1 MKKILTRG
9 GVELIAVV
17 LGITLSLWV
26 DDKRELNITE
36 KNNVKTLRSIK
47 NEVRLRIEYIEKKI
61 NQYQRDVEVGE
72 YVITNWNNIDFDS
85 IASKTK
91 NDRGIVLTLKAYR
104 AINLPVSIYNSLNSD
119 GSIAKLDQDSIK
131 IILND
136 LYEVMPAHI
145 VDGVENERVL
155 YHSFNEFII
164 LGSSPFLILNDVS
177 KSSKIL
183 LVEAIDLSNKSIV
196 SPSLVKGHKNLCV
209 KKTKTLNEP
218 TAMTP
223 FRAYTLPIIIVP
235 INPVKTPILTILSLI
250 HI

>member
-26 DDKRELNITE
+26 DDKRELSIIK
-36 KNNVKTLRSIK
+36 KNNVKTLESIK
-47 NEVRLRIEYIEKKI
+47 NEVRLRISYIERKI
-61 NQYQRDVEVGE
+61 SQYQRDVEVGE
-72 YVITNWNNIDFDS
+72 YVIKNWNNIDFDS
-85 IASKTK
+85 ISSKTK
-91 NDRGIVLTLKAYR
+91 NDRSIVLTLKAYR

-136 LYEVMPAHI
+136 LYEVFPAHI

-164 LGSSPFLILNDVS
+164 KKYPRIVEDGIGVLEEADYNKFFNDDVVLGYVLEKTHLRKFILRLITIYYNKL
-177 KSSKIL
+177 
-183 LVEAIDLSNKSIV
+183 IDLDKM
-196 SPSLVKGHKNLCV
+196 L
-209 KKTKTLNEP
+209 
-218 TAMTP
+218 
-223 FRAYTLPIIIVP
+223 
-235 INPVKTPILTILSLI
+235 
-250 HI
+250 

>member
-26 DDKRELNITE
+26 DDKRELSIIE
-36 KNNVKTLRSIK
+36 KNNVKTLKSIK
-47 NEVRLRIEYIEKKI
+47 NEVRLRIDYIERKI

-72 YVITNWNNIDFDS
+72 YVIKNWNNIDFDS
-85 IASKTK
+85 ITSKTK
-91 NDRGIVLTLKAYR
+91 NDRSIILTLKAYR

-131 IILND
+131 IMLND

-164 LGSSPFLILNDVS
+164 KNYPRIVEDSIGELEKNEYNRFFNDDVVLGYVLEKPHLRKFILRLITIYHNRLIDLD
-177 KSSKIL
+177 KIL
-183 LVEAIDLSNKSIV
+183 
-196 SPSLVKGHKNLCV
+196 
-209 KKTKTLNEP
+209 
-218 TAMTP
+218 
-223 FRAYTLPIIIVP
+223 
-235 INPVKTPILTILSLI
+235 
-250 HI
+250 

>member
-1 MKKILTRG
+1 MNYLSPTFVGFFVYSLPHIVGWLFVDLGMKKILTRG

-26 DDKRELNITE
+26 DDKRELSIIK
-36 KNNVKTLRSIK
+36 KNNVKTLKSIK
-47 NEVRLRIEYIEKKI
+47 NEVRLRIDYIERKI

-72 YVITNWNNIDFDS
+72 YVIKNWNNIDFDS
-85 IASKTK
+85 ISSKTK
-91 NDRGIVLTLKAYR
+91 NDWSIVLTLKAYR

-136 LYEVMPAHI
+136 LYEVIPAHI

-164 LGSSPFLILNDVS
+164 KNYPRIVEDGVGELEKNEYNRFFNDDVVLGYVLEKTHLRKFILRLITIYHNRL
-177 KSSKIL
+177 
-183 LVEAIDLSNKSIV
+183 IDLDKM
-196 SPSLVKGHKNLCV
+196 L
-209 KKTKTLNEP
+209 
-218 TAMTP
+218 
-223 FRAYTLPIIIVP
+223 
-235 INPVKTPILTILSLI
+235 
-250 HI
+250 

>member
-26 DDKRELNITE
+26 DDKRELSIIRGNNI
-36 KNNVKTLRSIK
+36 KTLSSIK
-47 NEVRLRIEYIEKKI
+47 NEVRLRIDYIERKI
-61 NQYQRDVEVGE
+61 NQYQRDVAVGE
-72 YVITNWNNIDFDS
+72 YVIKNWNNIDFDS

-91 NDRGIVLTLKAYR
+91 NDRSIVLTLKAYR
-104 AINLPVSIYNSLNSD
+104 AINLPISIYNSLNSD

-136 LYEVMPAHI
+136 LYEVIPAHI

-164 LGSSPFLILNDVS
+164 KNYPRIVEDGIGELEKNDYNKFFNDDVVLGYVLEKTHLRKFILRLITIYHNRL
-177 KSSKIL
+177 
-183 LVEAIDLSNKSIV
+183 IDLEEM
-196 SPSLVKGHKNLCV
+196 L
-209 KKTKTLNEP
+209 
-218 TAMTP
+218 
-223 FRAYTLPIIIVP
+223 
-235 INPVKTPILTILSLI
+235 
-250 HI
+250 

>member
-1 MKKILTRG
+1 MIK
-9 GVELIAVV
+9 
-17 LGITLSLWV
+17 
-26 DDKRELNITE
+26 DKNSQHHLQ
-36 KNNVKTLRSIK
+36 NNVKTLRSIK

-72 YVITNWNNIDFDS
+72 YVIKNWNNVDFDS

-91 NDRGIVLTLKAYR
+91 NDRNIILTLKAYR

-164 LGSSPFLILNDVS
+164 KNYSRIVEDGIGKLEKNEYNRFFNDDVVLGYVLEKTHIRKFILRLITIYHNRL
-177 KSSKIL
+177 
-183 LVEAIDLSNKSIV
+183 IDLDNM
-196 SPSLVKGHKNLCV
+196 L
-209 KKTKTLNEP
+209 
-218 TAMTP
+218 
-223 FRAYTLPIIIVP
+223 
-235 INPVKTPILTILSLI
+235 
-250 HI
+250 